1 MSKLRSSRSLQQKC
15 PLCRSALTPLGEDV
29 YLEGLSMY
37 KAIKKSLR
45 ITHEGSW
52 QDLNPV
58 QKRKMEEVRRKWAE
72 AAEKMRN
79 CHAAR
84 ALASLHEVGGCN
96 IILHRDVLVGRQQ
109 RRAGCSAPR
118 ATAEACCWGAV
129 RAAANGRGGP
139 SQKKHHHR

>member
-109 RRAGCSAPR
+109 RRADVQLRGQQR
-118 ATAEACCWGAV
+118 K
-129 RAAANGRGGP
+129 RAAEEWCGQRRMVAADP
-139 SQKKHHHR
+139 PKKKHHHR